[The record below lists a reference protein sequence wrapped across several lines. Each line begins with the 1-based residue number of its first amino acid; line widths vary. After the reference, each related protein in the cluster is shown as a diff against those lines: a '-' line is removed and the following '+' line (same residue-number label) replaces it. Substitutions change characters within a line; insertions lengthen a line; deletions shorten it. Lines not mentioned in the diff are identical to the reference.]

1 MIVLAFSSDG
11 KHSKLAFLRS
21 VSCLQ
26 AREPFEFYLRVL
38 QALTGIIRRQHEQS
52 LERLR
57 GVLGK
62 IRVVNSQPSDF
73 KAVYID
79 TRVHIREAVH
89 NSRKDRG
96 VPVF

>member
-1 MIVLAFSSDG
+1 MLKYLFRVPFHWATSLVWENFLYIEYVSQLKLSSL
-11 KHSKLAFLRS
+11 K
-21 VSCLQ
+21 
-26 AREPFEFYLRVL
+26 
-38 QALTGIIRRQHEQS
+38 
-52 LERLR
+52 
-57 GVLGK
+57 K
-62 IRVVNSQPSDF
+62 IVVNPQPSDF